1 MRTPPWQGWDFD
13 EQPAASMIDAA
24 KRPIAEEKI
33 DRTIDSFNTRQ
44 SAGATSQRR
53 GSAVNPSMLSEC
65 STNARGFPKPFRED
79 KIYMKEKRIGNP
91 RVNVPVCLAE
101 LSPGLGGLFRE
112 SA

>member
-1 MRTPPWQGWDFD
+1 
-13 EQPAASMIDAA
+13 MIDAA

-44 SAGATSQRR
+44 SAGATGQTR

-79 KIYMKEKRIGNP
+79 KIYMKEKRIAWTG
-91 RVNVPVCLAE
+91 RLVPGIGIIGKCGVLHQH
-101 LSPGLGGLFRE
+101 
-112 SA
+112 